1 MENAV
6 VISGCSG
13 GGKSTLIAELSR
25 RGFAVVPEPGRRI
38 VADELT
44 GNGTSLPWVSLENFA
59 RRTIELGHRDR
70 EEVRKQKCR
79 WIFFDRSL
87 VDAYAA
93 LAHATGDISVTDGLL
108 RRDRYHPTVFLT
120 PPWPE
125 LYREDAERRHDFEAA
140 VSEFERLKTIYPAL
154 GYSVILLPKIP
165 VQDRADFLLARLSD
179 G

>member
-25 RGFAVVPEPGRRI
+25 RGFAVVSEPGRRI
-38 VADELT
+38 VAEELA
-44 GNGTSLPWVSLENFA
+44 GDGKSLPWVSLENFA
-59 RRTIELGHRDR
+59 RRAIDLGRRDR
-70 EEVRKQKCR
+70 EEVHTLKSR
-79 WIFFDRSL
+79 WVFFDRSL

-93 LAHATGDISVTDGLL
+93 LAHATGDISVTDSLL

-125 LYREDAERRHDFEAA
+125 IYREDAERRHDFGAA
-140 VSEFERLKTIYPAL
+140 VTEFKRLATIYPAL
-154 GYSVILLPKIP
+154 GYSLVLLPKAP
-165 VQDRADFLLARLSD
+165 VEDRADFLLAKLS
-179 G
+179 GN